1 MRSFQVFAA
10 MTPEQATEILTA
22 LKQQAPGMFAQALAA
37 AAAALKSRPVY
48 LARQPIEKQAAS
60 VRRALARVAA
70 SPVAEELLA
79 VYFLECQKDLLL
91 EWLDALSISHEDGT
105 LADDMPEAPPK
116 RELDRAVKAFRAV
129 DDDRN
134 RELLLAAFSAQ
145 SSIEWPDLDAHVA
158 ENA

>member
-10 MTPEQATEILTA
+10 MTPEQATEIMTG

-37 AAAALKSRPVY
+37 AAAALKSRPVT

-91 EWLDALSISHEDGT
+91 EWLDTLGIDHEDGT
-105 LADDMPEAPPK
+105 LASDVPEAPPVK
-116 RELDRAVKAFRAV
+116 KLEQATKAFRSV
-129 DDDRN
+129 DDDIN
-134 RELLLAAFSAQ
+134 RELLLAAFAAQ
-145 SSIEWPDLDAHVA
+145 GSIEWPELDRLLAKDA
-158 ENA
+158 